1 MIPEPGYKN
10 LPQFV
15 TNGLLIV
22 GDAAG
27 LVNPSLY
34 REGSNMAMASGV
46 MAAET
51 IIEAKEKGDFSEAGL
66 AGYGRRLRESFV
78 MQDLQRYGD
87 APEKV
92 SAMPQLFKEYPD
104 AILKMVEGYFTISD
118 IAKEEIQKQAW
129 DGFKDKV
136 SVWRFLWDVYKMRR
150 GIL

>member
-10 LPQFV
+10 LPQFAA
-15 TNGLLIV
+15 NGLLIV

-78 MQDLQRYGD
+78 MQDLKRYGD
-87 APEKV
+87 APERL
-92 SAMPQLFKEYPD
+92 SEMPELFKEYPD
-104 AILKMVEGYFTISD
+104 AILKMTEGYFTVSD
-118 IAKEEIQKQAW
+118 VSKAEMQRVARN
-129 DGFKDKV
+129 GFKDKV
-136 SVWRFLWDVYKMRR
+136 SVWKFLWDMYKAK
-150 GIL
+150 GAIL

>member
-78 MQDLQRYGD
+78 MQDLQRYCD
-87 APEKV
+87 AP
-92 SAMPQLFKEYPD
+92 
-104 AILKMVEGYFTISD
+104 
-118 IAKEEIQKQAW
+118 
-129 DGFKDKV
+129 
-136 SVWRFLWDVYKMRR
+136 
-150 GIL
+150 